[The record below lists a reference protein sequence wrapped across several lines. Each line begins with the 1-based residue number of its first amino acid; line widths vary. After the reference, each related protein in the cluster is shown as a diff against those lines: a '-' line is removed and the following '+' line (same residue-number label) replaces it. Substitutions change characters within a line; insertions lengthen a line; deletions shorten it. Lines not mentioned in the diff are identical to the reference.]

1 MDESILLELHRMV
14 DEYALE
20 PTLNATLR
28 SFIAEKASEKTSW
41 AEMTRCTHRMLGGR
55 SPDLERHA
63 ALTELIILL
72 LDIVDD
78 LQDRDSPNRPWMT
91 CEPAVTLNA
100 VLAMFAAILGQCGQ
114 SGIGSAVGSLLAR
127 SIQGQ
132 QADITDK
139 VLSEEDYFHMV
150 ADKSGT
156 LLQLA
161 VYMGSALVDGV
172 DSNVQETLNQ
182 LAVCGGIVSQIENDA
197 RDVLRLDFKNDLLHK
212 KRTLPVLFML
222 EDSHAEFPALNEYYA
237 GTLSREQFAE
247 RQREFVQYARDSGC
261 IEYCK
266 VVQALYK
273 DKANELY
280 ELLPPMLE
288 PWAGQFREIFVP
300 DYDVRYNASGEGGVS

>member
-1 MDESILLELHRMV
+1 MDESILSELHKMV
-14 DEYALE
+14 DEYARDA
-20 PTLNATLR
+20 TLNATLR
-28 SFIAEKASEKTSW
+28 SFIAEKAAEKTSW

-55 SPDLERHA
+55 SPDLDRHA
-63 ALTELIILL
+63 ALTEIIILL

-78 LQDRDSPNRPWMT
+78 LQDRDSSGRPWMT

-100 VLAMFAAILGQCGQ
+100 VLAMFAAILGNCDRP
-114 SGIGSAVGSLLAR
+114 GIGSTVGNLLAR

-139 VLSEEDYFHMV
+139 VQTEEDYFHMV
-150 ADKSGT
+150 SDKSGA
-156 LLQLA
+156 LMQLA
-161 VYMGSALVDGV
+161 VYMGYAFVDGI
-172 DSNVQETLNQ
+172 DSDVQETLNQ

-212 KRTLPVLFML
+212 KRTLPILFML
-222 EDSHAEFPALNEYYA
+222 EDSHAEFPALDEYYA
-237 GTLSREQFAE
+237 GALTREQFID
-247 RQREFVQYARDSGC
+247 RQHEFVQYARDSGC

-280 ELLPPMLE
+280 ELLPPMQE
-288 PWAGQFREIFVP
+288 PWAAKFREIFVP
-300 DYDVRYNASGEGGVS
+300 DYEVRYNAS

>member
-20 PTLNATLR
+20 STLNATLR
-28 SFIAEKASEKTSW
+28 SFIAEKATEKTSW

-78 LQDRDSPNRPWMT
+78 LQDRDSPNRPWMS
-91 CEPAVTLNA
+91 CDQAVTLNA
-100 VLAMFAAILGQCGQ
+100 VLTMFAAILGNCDRP
-114 SGIGSAVGSLLAR
+114 GIGPMIGGLLAR

-132 QADITDK
+132 QADIADEVRT
-139 VLSEEDYFHMV
+139 EEDYFRMV
-150 ADKSGT
+150 ADKSGA
-156 LLQLA
+156 LMQLA
-161 VYMGSALVDGV
+161 VSMGYLLVPGVEPNTLKALD
-172 DSNVQETLNQ
+172 Q
-182 LAVCGGIVSQIENDA
+182 LAVCAGIVSQIENDA
-197 RDVLRLDFKNDLLHK
+197 RDVLRLDYKNDLLHK

-222 EDSHAEFPALNEYYA
+222 EDSQEEFPALDAYYA
-237 GTLSREQFAE
+237 GSLSREQFIE
-247 RQREFVQYARDSGC
+247 RQHQFVQYARDSGC

-288 PWAGQFREIFVP
+288 PWAGEFREVFVP
-300 DYDVRYNASGEGGVS
+300 DYDVRYNAS

>member
-1 MDESILLELHRMV
+1 MDQMLLNELYPMV
-14 DEYALE
+14 DEYARDA
-20 PTLNATLR
+20 TLNATLR
-28 SFIAEKASEKTSW
+28 SFIAEKAAEKTSW
-41 AEMTRCTHRMLGGR
+41 SEMTRCTHRMLGGR

-63 ALTELIILL
+63 AMTELIILM

-78 LQDRDSPNRPWMT
+78 LQDQDSPGRPWMT

-100 VLAMFAAILGQCGQ
+100 VLAMFAAIVGHCGR
-114 SGIGSAVGSLLAR
+114 SEIGSTVGGLLAR

-139 VLSEEDYFHMV
+139 VQTEEDYFHMV
-150 ADKSGT
+150 SDKSGA
-156 LLQLA
+156 LMQLA
-161 VYMGSALVDGV
+161 VYMGYSLVD
-172 DSNVQETLNQ
+172 DIDPDILATLDQ
-182 LAVCGGIVSQIENDA
+182 LAVCAGIISQIENDA

-222 EDSHAEFPALNEYYA
+222 EDSHEEFPALNEYYA
-237 GTLSREQFAE
+237 GVLSIEQFID
-247 RQREFVQYARDSGC
+247 RQQEFVQYVRDSGC

-280 ELLPPMLE
+280 DLLPPMQE
-288 PWAGQFREIFVP
+288 PWAGKFREIFVP
-300 DYDVRYNASGEGGVS
+300 DYEVRYNAS